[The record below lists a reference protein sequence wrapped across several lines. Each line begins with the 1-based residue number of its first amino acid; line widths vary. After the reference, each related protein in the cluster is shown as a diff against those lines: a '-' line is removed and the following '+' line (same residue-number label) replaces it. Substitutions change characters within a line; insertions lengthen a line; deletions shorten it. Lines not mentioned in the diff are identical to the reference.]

1 MRVYLV
7 GFMGAGKTTVGS
19 VLAERMKVPF
29 LDLDELV
36 EGAEKMSIR
45 DIFAE
50 QGEPYF
56 RKRESDILALT
67 AHLESA
73 VIATG
78 GGTYTFREN
87 VALIDRV
94 GISVYL
100 SLPYSILR
108 ERISRSSA
116 ERPMF
121 TDEMALHRLFNSRI
135 EHYRQASLAIEVREE
150 ETPREVA
157 DRILNRLRRSG
168 EHNPG
173 DFGESFL

>member
-1 MRVYLV
+1 MKIYLV
-7 GFMGAGKTTVGS
+7 GFMGAGKSTVGA
-19 VLAERMKVPF
+19 VLAEAIGAPF
-29 LDLDELV
+29 LDLDDLV
-36 EGAEKMSIR
+36 EDSEKMSIR

-67 AHLESA
+67 AHMNSA
-73 VIATG
+73 VVATG

-87 VALIDRV
+87 IAMIDEV

-121 TDEMALHRLFNSRI
+121 TDEMALHRLFNNRL
-135 EHYRQASLAIEVREE
+135 EYYRRAAMSIDIREE
-150 ETPREVA
+150 ETPRDVA
-157 DRILNRLRRSG
+157 DRILRRLPQLKAAG
-168 EHNPG
+168 EPR
-173 DFGESFL
+173 